1 MADTNLRIKIGLT
14 GSAEVASGL
23 KAIGGAASSLK
34 TSLLAIGTA
43 LAGAAGLGA
52 LGAAA
57 VATARLGGQLSDLSA
72 RTGISAR
79 SLIVLRQAFQDAGV
93 GAEAVGGTINRLQ
106 RTIVEAASGGGAA
119 ADALAGLGIS
129 AQSIATLAPE
139 DQFSQVAAAISA
151 IADPAQRSAAAM
163 AIFGKSGAELLP
175 LFAEGGAIQNAEKV
189 LGNMPDVLSRNVPV
203 LDAISDSFDR
213 LPNKATQLFAGILDQ
228 LGPTVQA
235 VLEAF
240 ESIDLTG
247 IGQKIGAFVGV
258 AIDEFKAGRFGDF
271 IALTVE
277 AGFELGINAVG
288 SMFAKLRDY
297 LSSSTFWIQ
306 VGNALLTSINA
317 AMKGVVTLILNLLV
331 PFAAVFDY
339 VKNGLI
345 YAFQS
350 AVSAFNSAFRT
361 AINVIIEKLNSSF
374 GTLGVNIQK
383 LPMAVEEAF
392 EAPDFSKSWDIAKQ
406 GAEAGT
412 EYARE
417 FFDSSTQA
425 FRELGGIS
433 DFSVGDSALKRLDEL
448 MAARLKGREATAA
461 ASAPAPAKAGAA
473 EPPMDMAVTLKER
486 EIDLTR
492 KLDAINERKARVENS
507 WLTTSAQ
514 KFAARKALL
523 QQEAEIIESEIKSLD
538 ELSKKALPSEQLAI
552 EQRMAKLQG
561 RAGGIET
568 ERMGMGPDP
577 ESFSENFSATLINLQ
592 NQFGTVAQQMA
603 QTFADVFN
611 AATASISNSIQGLIY
626 GTMTWGA
633 ALANIGTGIIK
644 SLIQSFAD
652 MVASWIM
659 SHVIMKGVMTAWG
672 AFKAA
677 FVAKDVAVANAGE
690 QAKTPALTLN
700 ATLASISSWGIAVGV
715 GLAAIA
721 AVLAATGAFKD
732 GGYTGDGNP
741 NDVAGIVHRGE
752 YVVPA
757 EAVDR
762 IGVGTLEAMTSGG
775 PATSPMFT
783 SGAAPAPITL
793 NMGVFDDPRRLS
805 DWARSNEGRTV
816 LIDILKQHA
825 HEFTAS

>member
-57 VATARLGGQLSDLSA
+57 VAAARLGGQLSDLSA

-139 DQFSQVAAAISA
+139 DQFAQVAAAISA

-339 VKNGLI
+339 VKTGLG

-350 AVSAFNSAFRT
+350 AVNTFSSAFRT
-361 AINVIIEKLNSSF
+361 AINVIIDKLNSSF

-383 LPMAVEEAF
+383 LPMAIEDGF

-433 DFSVGDSALKRLDEL
+433 DFSVGDSALKRLEEL
-448 MAARLKGREATAA
+448 TAARLKGREATAA
-461 ASAPAPAKAGAA
+461 AGTPAPAKGGAA

-507 WLTTSAQ
+507 WLTTSVE

-523 QQEAEIIESEIKSLD
+523 EQEAEIIESEIKSLD

-561 RAGGIET
+561 RAGGIQT

-603 QTFADVFN
+603 QMFADAFN
-611 AATASISNSIQGLIY
+611 AATASISGSIQGLIY

-659 SHVIMKGVMTAWG
+659 SHVIMKGVLTAWG
-672 AFKAA
+672 AFKAL
-677 FVAKDVAVANAGE
+677 FVAKDVAISNAGE
-690 QAKTPALTLN
+690 AAKTPALASN

-732 GGYTGDGNP
+732 GGYTGDGDP
-741 NDVAGIVHRGE
+741 NAVAGIVHRGE

-757 EAVDR
+757 DAVDR

>member
-79 SLIVLRQAFQDAGV
+79 SLIVLRQAFQDV
-93 GAEAVGGTINRLQ
+93 GIGADSVGQ
-106 RTIVEAASGGGAA
+106 RVNMMQRAIFEAATSGGAA
-119 ADALAGLGIS
+119 ADALAGIGLS
-129 AQSIATLAPE
+129 AQALATLSPE
-139 DQFSQVAAAISA
+139 QQFTEVAAAISA

-163 AIFGKSGAELLP
+163 AIFGRSGAELLP

-277 AGFELGINAVG
+277 AGFELGINSVG

-350 AVSAFNSAFRT
+350 AVSAFNAAFRT

-374 GTLGVNIQK
+374 GALGVSIQK

-433 DFSVGDSALKRLDEL
+433 DFSVGDSALKRFKEL
-448 MAARLKGREATAA
+448 TAARLNGREVAA
-461 ASAPAPAKAGAA
+461 AAGAPAPAKGGAA

-507 WLTTSAQ
+507 WLTTSAE

-523 QQEAEIIESEIKSLD
+523 EQEAEIIESEIKSLD

-552 EQRMAKLQG
+552 EQRMAKLQS
-561 RAGGIET
+561 RAGGIQT

-690 QAKTPALTLN
+690 AAKTPALTLN

-732 GGYTGDGNP
+732 GGYTGDGDP
-741 NDVAGIVHRGE
+741 NAVAGIVHRGE

-757 EAVDR
+757 DAVDR